1 MNLSGA
7 VLGGL
12 SLGLFMAISV
22 GPTLFAVIRYSLN
35 HSYKAGLAFVLGVSL
50 SDIMYVVLAN
60 LATPWLEALHQFEKP
75 MAYIGGA
82 LLALL
87 GLLGLIR
94 KSAPV
99 AAKTG
104 APPVLSTGHYARIF
118 SSGFL
123 VNTVNP
129 GVVVN
134 WLGAVTVI
142 AKQDAWFRTVFFIV
156 CLGLVLGV
164 DFGKVFLADRL
175 RRWLTPAHVR
185 TLQKV
190 SALCLFGAGL
200 FLIGAAAFG
209 WIELGA

>member
-12 SLGLFMAISV
+12 TLGLFMAISV

-35 HSYKAGLAFVLGVSL
+35 HSYRAGLAFVLGVSL
-50 SDIMYVVLAN
+50 SDIAYVVLAN
-60 LATPWLEALHQFEKP
+60 LATPWLEALHQYEKP
-75 MAYIGGA
+75 MAYAGGA

-87 GLLGLIR
+87 GLLGLVR
-94 KSAPV
+94 KSQPVTAGSDTPV
-99 AAKTG
+99 ALTN
-104 APPVLSTGHYARIF
+104 GHYARIF

-123 VNTVNP
+123 INTVNP

-142 AKQDAWFRTVFFIV
+142 AKQGVGFRTVFFAV
-156 CLGLVLGV
+156 CLGLVLGI

-185 TLQKV
+185 MLQKV

-209 WIELGA
+209 WIGFGE